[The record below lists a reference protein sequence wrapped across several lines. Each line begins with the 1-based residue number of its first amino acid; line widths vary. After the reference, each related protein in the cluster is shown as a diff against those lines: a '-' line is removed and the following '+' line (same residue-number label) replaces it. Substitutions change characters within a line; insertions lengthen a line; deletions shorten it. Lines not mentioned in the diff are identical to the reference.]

1 MKHLTN
7 LFAFLAL
14 IMGTTNLYAQTDVTN
29 TYITNADFSSTE
41 GWTQEHSTQYW
52 ALGNGLI
59 GTYAVENNKTST
71 TDDTH
76 LATEYCLGIQ
86 CRWSTNYANFTQT
99 TPSLPAGVYTLSFDV
114 ENTNT
119 STTFA
124 TYENRFTITVG
135 ETTYTDEK
143 KEWMSGNTGWTT
155 HTISFTLTEAATATI
170 SLGYGTGSN
179 NYGSSSTPHLYV
191 SHLKLT
197 YQSLLDGLKA
207 QWDEAYATA
216 KAALANQDYTCV
228 TGEER
233 TALEAEIAKDEPTT
247 QEGYEAAITSLQ
259 EATETFI
266 AAKDAYSA
274 FNTASSCEY
283 PILVYAATA
292 KRTALDEAC
301 NVTPTSATDAEEK
314 TAAIYTA
321 LRAYYESNGS
331 AEGVDGAKDFTSYI
345 KNPDA
350 EDGNNGWTW
359 TGNKN
364 NPANTEPWTD
374 SEGNSTHKY
383 FDGGNWNASSWTTTM
398 QQDITLPPGKYLLS
412 AMGRAAVN
420 TTLTMSVGDVSVEL
434 PHAGNTG
441 NVFGN
446 GWGEDVLLFESD
458 GLTASTILV
467 TASSSTIHEWFSIS
481 RFRLT
486 QLKAGEL
493 SEEAIAALIATI
505 PEGKMNAEVKATMD
519 AAKTTLET
527 EKTKEA
533 YDALAEAIA
542 NAEASIQA
550 YIIIKSYIDYALSLS
565 KTEADFSAIN
575 DAYNNGTYADDTEAA
590 VIYEAYQAAEIAALA
605 ASNAEDFTS
614 VIINPSFE
622 TGDMTG
628 WSAESRSDTGVK
640 ANNNATYTTSNVDGD
655 YLFNSW
661 GGSAENN
668 VYQTIKGIP
677 AGTYTLSALVAGFN
691 GEELIVSANETTNSV
706 VVAGDKTTGYTVN
719 VVFTLDAATDVTIK
733 ASNTKSTST
742 SDHSFIKAD
751 NFKLIAGDITTDD
764 YTALNAAI
772 ADAETKTLGFDEG
785 EYAPYNNVAAV
796 TALATAKAVNQDVA
810 IAQTTLNEIVEALAS
825 ATWTVNTEEVNCIY
839 DGQFANTVANV
850 TSGEIDLPG
859 WTKVQGL
866 RMLVKNLE
874 TYPSLAYTDGKAA
887 VFSWGGTTLTYG
899 EQTGYTLPMNKGE
912 RYELTF
918 KVTGWSDGDLPNSIT
933 ITLDGNAQTVDT
945 EVTGRINDAEGNPFK
960 EMTFYLKPTADN
972 SILTI
977 NANKHFV
984 IADLNLMKASALPGD
999 VNGDG
1004 EVNVADVTALVNCL
1018 LSTDEKPDAADVD
1031 GDEDVDADD
1040 VKALLQIILAE

>member
-1 MKHLTN
+1 MKHFKHVL
-7 LFAFLAL
+7 LL
-14 IMGTTNLYAQTDVTN
+14 ITLVLGCINASAQTDVTN

-59 GTYAVENNKTST
+59 GTYAIQNNKTST
-71 TDDTH
+71 ADETH

-86 CRWSTNYANFTQT
+86 CRWSTSYANFTQT
-99 TPSLPAGVYTLSFDV
+99 TPSLPAGVYTLNYDV

-119 STTFA
+119 STTTA
-124 TYENRFTITVG
+124 TYENRFTVTVG

-143 KEWMSGNTGWTT
+143 KEWMSGSSSWTT
-155 HTISFTLTEAATATI
+155 HTISFTLNEAATATI
-170 SLGYGTGSN
+170 SFGYGTGSN
-179 NYGSSSTPHLYV
+179 NLGSGSTPHLYV

-197 YQSLLDGLKA
+197 HQSLFDGLKA
-207 QWDEAYATA
+207 QWEEAHAAA

-228 TGEER
+228 TGDER
-233 TALEAEIAKDEPTT
+233 TALEAEISKDEPTT

-259 EATETFI
+259 EATEAFI
-266 AAKDAYSA
+266 NAKDAYSA
-274 FNTASSCEY
+274 FTTAATAEY
-283 PILVYAATA
+283 PILTYAATA

-301 NVTPTSATDAEEK
+301 NVTPTSAADAEEK
-314 TAAIYTA
+314 TAAIITA

-350 EDGNNGWTW
+350 EDGNNSWTW

-420 TTLTMSVGDVSVEL
+420 TTLTMSVGDVSIEL

-446 GWGEDVLLFESD
+446 GWGESFLLFESD
-458 GLTASTILV
+458 GLTPSTILV

-481 RFRLT
+481 HFRLT

-533 YDALAEAIA
+533 YDALAEAIVD
-542 NAEASIQA
+542 AEASIQA

-590 VIYEAYQAAEIAALA
+590 VIYEAYQAAEIAALV

-640 ANNNATYTTSNVDGD
+640 ANSNSTYTTSNVDGD

-661 GGSAENN
+661 GGSTENN

-691 GEELIVSANETTNSV
+691 GEELIVSANETTSSV
-706 VVAGDKTTGYTVN
+706 IVAGDKTIGYTVN

-751 NFKLIAGDITTDD
+751 NFKLIAGNITTDD
-764 YTALNAAI
+764 YTELNAAI
-772 ADAETKTLGFDEG
+772 AGAETKTLGFDEG

-810 IAQTTLNEIVEALAS
+810 IAQTTLNEIVEALTS
-825 ATWTVNTEEVNCIY
+825 ATWTDNTEEVNCIY
-839 DGQFANTVANV
+839 DGQFANTEANV

-874 TYPSLAYTDGKAA
+874 TDPGLAYTDGKAA
-887 VFSWGGTTLTYG
+887 LFSWGGTTLTYG
-899 EQTGYTLPMNKGE
+899 EEIGYTLPMNVGE
-912 RYELTF
+912 RYQFTL
-918 KVTGWSDGDLPNSIT
+918 KITGWRDGDLPA
-933 ITLDGNAQTVDT
+933 TLS
-945 EVTGRINDAEGNPFK
+945 VTLGEETKTQNPNVSGRVNDAEGNPFS
-960 EMTFYLKPTADN
+960 ELEFIFTPTTDN
-972 SILTI
+972 PLLQIS
-977 NANKHFV
+977 ANKHFV
-984 IADLNLMKASALPGD
+984 IADLNLMKAPAIQGD
-999 VNGDG
+999 VNSDG
-1004 EVNVADVTALVNCL
+1004 EVNVADVTALVNYL
-1018 LSTDEKPDAADVD
+1018 LSTDEKPAAANVD
-1031 GDEDVDADD
+1031 GNDAIDIND